1 MAAMDTPA
9 KVVDLAARRAERQGV
24 SATPRQPP
32 AAALE
37 ERQRETI
44 EKLRAL
50 GYEMCH
56 GRRQRAPGMPA

>member
-1 MAAMDTPA
+1 MPAMDNA
-9 KVVDLAARRAERQGV
+9 SNVIDLAARRAERLLQSPKG
-24 SATPRQPP
+24 SGDNAPLECFSGE
-32 AAALE
+32 ALK

-56 GRRQRAPGMPA
+56 KRRK